1 MKIAENA
8 LGSTTK
14 QEMPT
19 KKFITR
25 QLPNVQS
32 WISDFNSHQP
42 HLNKPKKKSTEQ
54 AKHASKHAIFETTN
68 IPFVQDSFVALRYLD
83 WHVQRMQ

>member
-1 MKIAENA
+1 MFKMGGAILTAINHTYTN
-8 LGSTTK
+8 L
-14 QEMPT
+14 
-19 KKFITR
+19 
-25 QLPNVQS
+25 
-32 WISDFNSHQP
+32 
-42 HLNKPKKKSTEQ
+42 KKSTEQ